1 MEERDEP
8 KPPVPDEV
16 PTISVKELK
25 AMAHPVRQRIEQAL
39 GRRGHARAADL
50 AADLGLP
57 ANQISFHLRVLA
69 DAGMIEE
76 APQHARDKRDRVWT
90 RSKAKWQ
97 LGSPDRPL
105 EDERLGGIVM
115 QQVAADLQDVLRRAV
130 AWAPEY
136 STGRSNEV
144 HGTITTSSIWLTP
157 EEWEQM
163 MTRIH
168 EVMDEYAH
176 RYEPGAPEA
185 RRWQL
190 GIIGADDEI

>member
-1 MEERDEP
+1 MDERDAAESARG
-8 KPPVPDEV
+8 EV
-16 PTISVKELK
+16 PTISVRELK

-50 AADLGLP
+50 AADLDLP

-76 APQHARDKRDRVWT
+76 APQHARDRRDRVWT
-90 RSKAKWQ
+90 WSKNTWQ

-136 STGRSNEV
+136 STGRTSEV
-144 HGTITTSSIWLTP
+144 HGTITTSSIWLAP
-157 EEWEQM
+157 QEWEQM

-168 EVMDEYAH
+168 DVMNEYAD
-176 RYEPGAPEA
+176 RYEPGSPDA

-190 GIIGADDEI
+190 GIIGADDTI